1 MLLRSPE
8 KVAMMQSVPLFA
20 DCSKR
25 ELRKIASIA
34 VQKDVRPGAC
44 LIREGGRDRE
54 FMVIVDGDV
63 RVSRMGRKVRDLGAG
78 TFVGEIALLCDTP
91 RTATIT
97 ANTDTTLLVISDRA
111 FRKLMRSTP
120 TISEKVMAT
129 LAERQAETAL

>member
-8 KVAMMQSVPLFA
+8 KVAMLQSVPLFA

-34 VQKDVRPGAC
+34 GQRSVRSGAC

-63 RVSRMGRKVRDLGAG
+63 RVSRMGRKVRDLGGG

-111 FRKLMRSTP
+111 FRKLMRATP
-120 TISEKVMAT
+120 TISEKIMAT